1 MIFRTESWIA
11 RTVLLALMAVG
22 GMALGEDLLRNEQGE
37 PSLDRWQAFHDPA
50 VEEISEVWQLA
61 DGMLHCKGQPLGYLY
76 TKKSYQDFEL
86 KLDWRWPPGVEPGR
100 GGVLFRMSGEHQIW
114 PTSLEAQLNAGDE
127 GDLIG
132 LVGYSLTGPAERL
145 QTMDHPQFG
154 RLTFVR
160 KSEVATKPAGQWNRM
175 EVTARGGTVTVRMN
189 GRLINQGTDC
199 DVLASPILLTAEGN
213 PIQFRNITLK
223 SLDD

>member
-1 MIFRTESWIA
+1 MIFSTESWIA
-11 RTVLLALMAVG
+11 RTVLIALIAVG
-22 GMALGEDLLRNEQGE
+22 GTALGEDLLQNEQGE
-37 PSLDRWQAFHDPA
+37 PSLDRWQAFHEPA

-61 DGMLHCKGQPLGYLY
+61 DGVLHCKGQPLGYLY

-160 KSEVATKPAGQWNRM
+160 KSEAATKPAGQWNRM

-189 GRLINQGTDC
+189 GRLINQGTDS

-213 PIQFRNITLK
+213 PIQFRNITIK